1 MKTFSAPVN
10 AAISSSA
17 LAIVQLV
24 HLNFS
29 SGVIALNLST
39 WDLVFGGITYKGAYG
54 LGTISAVTDKPGEIQ
69 GLTLELLGDAAHV
82 SMALDESD
90 VVQGTV
96 CTIRTA
102 IIETNTYTVLDAPV
116 EWAGT
121 LDTMAIGEDGN
132 QATIRVTAESRAV
145 DLLRGN
151 PWTYSDADQRVVSS
165 TDGAFKYVVDQVDKP
180 VIWPAKAFF
189 YQ

>member
-1 MKTFSAPVN
+1 
-10 AAISSSA
+10 
-17 LAIVQLV
+17 
-24 HLNFS
+24 
-29 SGVIALNLST
+29 
-39 WDLVFGGITYKGAYG
+39 
-54 LGTISAVTDKPGEIQ
+54 
-69 GLTLELLGDAAHV
+69 
-82 SMALDESD
+82 
-90 VVQGTV
+90 
-96 CTIRTA
+96 
-102 IIETNTYTVLDAPV
+102 
-116 EWAGT
+116 GT